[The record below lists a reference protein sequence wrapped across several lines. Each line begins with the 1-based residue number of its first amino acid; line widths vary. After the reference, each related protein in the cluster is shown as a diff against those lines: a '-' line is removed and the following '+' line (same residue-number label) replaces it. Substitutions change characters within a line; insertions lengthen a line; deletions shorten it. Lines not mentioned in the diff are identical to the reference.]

1 MDRKKIRWCLVAIAS
16 TVSVFSAPAAAQVAA
31 PSVQRAA
38 LVRVGLGTTLGGGR
52 TPYGMVAQASV
63 GLGQLRNV
71 SIDALASVR
80 WQLFDAW
87 HANFFTDSDT
97 SRLQVLSSVAAR
109 MRVTVSRHIAI
120 AAFGGL
126 AAGSWKDLP
135 SSEADRKPIR
145 VPYVGAGGVFSV
157 AHDVSIES

>member
-63 GLGQLRNV
+63 GLGHLRNV

-97 SRLQVLSSVAAR
+97 SRLQVLSSVATPEVR
-109 MRVTVSRHIAI
+109 
-120 AAFGGL
+120 AFVDGL
-126 AAGSWKDLP
+126 VRIHCGTAG
-135 SSEADRKPIR
+135 ER
-145 VPYVGAGGVFSV
+145 
-157 AHDVSIES
+157 